1 MTPHPS
7 TPHRDG
13 SRTALIAGIVVTA
26 LLLVGVGVTALVLG
40 LSGGGDDQDGK
51 KDDDTTAAGQT
62 PEEAMREFVD
72 ATNEVDCELLADH
85 PITGSDSVQ
94 DCEDT
99 VEKARDDA
107 ETHGFD
113 FDSFTLSIDDLE
125 VVSESDTEAIVVVD
139 VTQGF
144 TVDRQVSAEPGRTR
158 LSGGW
163 KPHSGSR
170 SVPASRHDEKSTA
183 APRIA
188 SPLPGP
194 APDGPSAAPHQ
205 L

>member
-62 PEEAMREFVD
+62 PEDAMREFVD

-144 TVDRQVSAEPGRTR
+144 TVDGEA
-158 LSGGW
+158 
-163 KPHSGSR
+163 
-170 SVPASRHDEKSTA
+170 DEFSDTYEYELEKDGDRWLVVEA
-183 APRIA
+183 DVDIA
-188 SPLPGP
+188 DPVG
-194 APDGPSAAPHQ
+194 PDGA
-205 L
+205 